1 MQGRRVGSAR
11 EEIGMRR
18 WMIASGLVC
27 ALVAL
32 ITVSARAEPV
42 KIRLAWVTPVATW
55 GSLLLEKKDLAK
67 HLGQSY
73 VLEPVRFQGTPLM
86 ITAMAN
92 GELEIGNLAYST
104 FALAIQNARMDDVRV
119 IADEFQDGVPGYYSN
134 EFMVL
139 KDSGINKVDDLK
151 GKVLATNAAGSA
163 IDIAMRRRHGLED
176 KRDYSVVEAQFPAM
190 RAMLA
195 EKKVA
200 MIQGTLPFS
209 LDPELRQIAR
219 PLFTSKDAIGLSQFV
234 FWTARKAFLDKNRA
248 AMTDFMEDALRIE
261 RWFFDPANHNEV
273 MQIAARI
280 TKQPAE
286 RFSWAFTKSDFYRDP
301 NMLPDLA
308 ALQSNVNTTR
318 ELGFVKIDIDVPK
331 FADLS
336 FAQEAAKR
344 LK

>member
-1 MQGRRVGSAR
+1 
-11 EEIGMRR
+11 MRR
-18 WMIASGLVC
+18 CTTAVGLTA

-32 ITVSARAEPV
+32 FTGNARAEPV

-55 GSLLLEKKDLAK
+55 GSILLEKKDLAK

-104 FALAIQNARMDDVRV
+104 FALAIQNAKMDDVRV

-163 IDIAMRRRHGLED
+163 IDIAMRAMLRRHRLED

-248 AMTDFMEDALRIE
+248 AMNDFMEDALRIA
-261 RWFFDPANHNEV
+261 RWYLDPANHDEV
-273 MQIAARI
+273 MQIASRV
-280 TKQPAE
+280 TRQPAE
-286 RFSWAFTKSDFYRDP
+286 RFSWVFTKQDFYRDP
-301 NMLPDLA
+301 NLLPNLK
-308 ALQSNVNTTR
+308 ALQSNVNMTR

-336 FAQEAAKR
+336 FVEEAAKR

>member
-1 MQGRRVGSAR
+1 
-11 EEIGMRR
+11 MRR
-18 WMIASGLVC
+18 WLTAFGTLGLSVLL
-27 ALVAL
+27 ATAG
-32 ITVSARAEPV
+32 ARAEPV

-104 FALAIQNARMDDVRV
+104 FALAVQNARMDDLRI
-119 IADEFQDGVPGYYSN
+119 IADEFQDGAEGYYSN
-134 EFMVL
+134 EFLVL
-139 KDSGINKVDDLK
+139 KDSPIEKVTDLK

-163 IDIAMRRRHGLED
+163 IDIAMRAMLRRHGLED
-176 KRDYSVVEAQFPAM
+176 KRDYSVTETQFPLM
-190 RAMLA
+190 RAMLD

-209 LDPELRQIAR
+209 LDPELRKIAR
-219 PLFTSKDAIGLSQFV
+219 TLFTSKDAIGRSQFV

-248 AMTDFMEDALRIE
+248 AMADFMEDALRIE
-261 RWFFDPANHNEV
+261 RWFFEPANHEEV
-273 MQIAARI
+273 MQIASRI
-280 TKQPAE
+280 TKQPPE
-286 RFSWAFTKSDFYRDP
+286 RFSWAFTKADFYRDP

-318 ELGFVKIDIDVPK
+318 DLGFVKIDIDVQK

-336 FAQEAAKR
+336 LAQEAARR

>member
-1 MQGRRVGSAR
+1 
-11 EEIGMRR
+11 MRK
-18 WMIASGLVC
+18 WMTASGLAC

-32 ITVSARAEPV
+32 LAGGARAEPV

-92 GELEIGNLAYST
+92 NELEIGNLAYST
-104 FALAIQNARMDDVRV
+104 FALAVQNAKMDDLRI
-119 IADEFQDGVPGYYSN
+119 IADEFQDGVEGYYSN
-134 EFMVL
+134 EFLVL
-139 KDSGINKVDDLK
+139 KDSPIEKVADLK

-163 IDIAMRRRHGLED
+163 IDIAMRAMLRRHGLED
-176 KRDYSVVEAQFPAM
+176 KRDYSVTETQFPLM
-190 RAMLA
+190 RAMLD

-209 LDPELRQIAR
+209 LDPELRKIAR
-219 PLFTSKDAIGLSQFV
+219 TLFTSKDAIGRSQFV

-248 AMTDFMEDALRIE
+248 AMMDFMEDALRIE
-261 RWFFDPANHNEV
+261 RWFFDPANHAEV

-280 TKQPAE
+280 TKQPPE

>member
-1 MQGRRVGSAR
+1 
-11 EEIGMRR
+11 MRR
-18 WMIASGLVC
+18 STTAFGLIGILS
-27 ALVAL
+27 ALL
-32 ITVSARAEPV
+32 MSDARAEPV
-42 KIRLAWVTPVATW
+42 RIRLAWVTPVATW
-55 GSLLLEKKDLAK
+55 GSILLEKKDLAK

-104 FALAIQNARMDDVRV
+104 FALAIQNARMDDLRV
-119 IADEFQDGVPGYYSN
+119 IADEFQDGVSGYYSN

-139 KDSGINKVDDLK
+139 KDSGIEKVEDLK

-163 IDIAMRRRHGLED
+163 IDIAMRAMLRRHGLED

-200 MIQGTLPFS
+200 MIQGTPPFS

-219 PLFTSKDAIGLSQFV
+219 TLFTSKDAIGLSQFV
-234 FWTARKAFLDKNRA
+234 FWTARKTFLDKNRA
-248 AMTDFMEDALRIE
+248 AMSDFMEDALRIA
-261 RWFFDPANHNEV
+261 RWYLDPANHDEV
-273 MQIAARI
+273 MQIAARV

-286 RFSWAFTKSDFYRDP
+286 RFSWVFTKQDFYRDP
-301 NMLPDLA
+301 NLLPNLK
-308 ALQSNVNTTR
+308 ALQSNVNMTR

-336 FAQEAAKR
+336 FVEEAAKR

>member
-1 MQGRRVGSAR
+1 
-11 EEIGMRR
+11 MRT
-18 WMIASGLVC
+18 C
-27 ALVAL
+27 TTALVGVL
-32 ITVSARAEPV
+32 LSLGLSAAQAEPV

-55 GSLLLEKKDLAK
+55 GSILLEKKELAK
-67 HLGQSY
+67 HLGQTY
-73 VLEPVRFQGTPLM
+73 DLEPVRFQGTPLM

-92 GELEIGNLAYST
+92 GELEIANLAYST
-104 FALAIQNARMDDVRV
+104 FALAIQNARMDDLRV
-119 IADEFQDGVPGYYSN
+119 IADEFQDGVAGYYSN

-139 KDSGINKVDDLK
+139 NDSGIEKVEDLK

-163 IDIAMRRRHGLED
+163 IDIAMRAMLRRNGLED

-209 LDPELRQIAR
+209 LDPELRKIAH

-234 FWTARKAFLDKNRA
+234 AWTARKPFLDKNRA
-248 AMTDFMEDALRIE
+248 AMADFMEDALRIE
-261 RWFFDPANHNEV
+261 RWFLDPANHDEV
-273 MQIAARI
+273 MQIASRI
-280 TKQPAE
+280 TKQPPE
-286 RFSWAFTKSDFYRDP
+286 RFSWAFTKQDFYRDP
-301 NMLPDLA
+301 NMLPNLT
-308 ALQSNVNTTR
+308 ALQSNVNLTR

>member
-1 MQGRRVGSAR
+1 
-11 EEIGMRR
+11 MRR
-18 WMIASGLVC
+18 LTLTLGLIGNLVLLTLSAS
-27 ALVAL
+27 
-32 ITVSARAEPV
+32 RAEPV
-42 KIRLAWVTPVATW
+42 TIRLAWVTPVATW
-55 GSLLLEKKDLAK
+55 GSILLEKKDLAK

-86 ITAMAN
+86 ITAIAN
-92 GELEIGNLAYST
+92 GELEIANLAYST
-104 FALAIQNARMDDVRV
+104 FALALQNARMDDLRV

-139 KDSGINKVDDLK
+139 KDSGIEKVEDLK

-163 IDIAMRRRHGLED
+163 IDIAMRAMLRRHGLED

-200 MIQGTLPFS
+200 MIQGTPPFS

-219 PLFTSKDAIGLSQFV
+219 TLFTSKDAIGLSQFV
-234 FWTARKAFLDKNRA
+234 FWTARKTFLDKNRA
-248 AMTDFMEDALRIE
+248 AMSDFMEDALRIA
-261 RWFFDPANHNEV
+261 RWYLDPANHDEV
-273 MQIAARI
+273 MQIASRV
-280 TKQPAE
+280 TKQPAD
-286 RFSWAFTKSDFYRDP
+286 RFSWVFTKQDFYRDP
-301 NMLPDLA
+301 NLLPNLK
-308 ALQSNVNTTR
+308 ALQSNVNMTR
-318 ELGFVKIDIDVPK
+318 ELGFVKIDLDVPK

-336 FAQEAAKR
+336 FVEEAAKR

>member
-1 MQGRRVGSAR
+1 
-11 EEIGMRR
+11 MRR
-18 WMIASGLVC
+18 CTTAVGLTA

-32 ITVSARAEPV
+32 FTGNARAEPV

-55 GSLLLEKKDLAK
+55 GSILLEKKDLAK

-104 FALAIQNARMDDVRV
+104 FALAIQNAKMDDVRV
-119 IADEFQDGVPGYYSN
+119 IADEFQDGVPSYYSN

-163 IDIAMRRRHGLED
+163 IDIAMRAMLRRHRLED

-195 EKKVA
+195 EKKVT

-234 FWTARKAFLDKNRA
+234 FWTARKAFLDKNRS
-248 AMTDFMEDALRIE
+248 AMNDFMEDALRIA
-261 RWFFDPANHNEV
+261 RWYLDPANHDEV
-273 MQIAARI
+273 MQIASRV
-280 TKQPAE
+280 TRQPAE
-286 RFSWAFTKSDFYRDP
+286 RFSWVFTKQDFYRDP
-301 NMLPDLA
+301 NLLPNLK
-308 ALQSNVNTTR
+308 ALQSNVNMTR

-336 FAQEAAKR
+336 FVEEAAKR

>member
-1 MQGRRVGSAR
+1 
-11 EEIGMRR
+11 MRR
-18 WMIASGLVC
+18 CTTGVGLTAV
-27 ALVAL
+27 LVAL
-32 ITVSARAEPV
+32 FMGNARAEPV

-55 GSLLLEKKDLAK
+55 GSILLEKKDLAK

-86 ITAMAN
+86 ITALAN
-92 GELEIGNLAYST
+92 SELEIANLAYST
-104 FALAIQNARMDDVRV
+104 FGLAVRNARMDDLRV

-139 KDSGINKVDDLK
+139 KDSEIRKVDDLK

-163 IDIAMRRRHGLED
+163 IDIAMRAMLRRHGLED

-200 MIQGTLPFS
+200 MIQGTPPFS

-219 PLFTSKDAIGLSQFV
+219 TLFTSKDAIGLSQFV
-234 FWTARKAFLDKNRA
+234 FWTARKTFLDKNRA
-248 AMTDFMEDALRIE
+248 AMSDFMEDALRIA
-261 RWFFDPANHNEV
+261 RWYLDPANHDEV
-273 MQIAARI
+273 MQIAARV

-286 RFSWAFTKSDFYRDP
+286 RFSWVFTKQDFYRDP
-301 NMLPDLA
+301 NLLPNLK
-308 ALQSNVNTTR
+308 ALQSNVNMTR
-318 ELGFVKIDIDVPK
+318 ELGFVKVDIDVPK

-336 FAQEAAKR
+336 FVEEAAKR

>member
-1 MQGRRVGSAR
+1 LTAFGTL
-11 EEIGMRR
+11 
-18 WMIASGLVC
+18 GLSVLL
-27 ALVAL
+27 ATAG
-32 ITVSARAEPV
+32 ARAEPV

-104 FALAIQNARMDDVRV
+104 FALAVQNARMDDLRI
-119 IADEFQDGVPGYYSN
+119 IADEFQDGAEGYYSN
-134 EFMVL
+134 EFLVL
-139 KDSGINKVDDLK
+139 KDSPIEKVADLK

-163 IDIAMRRRHGLED
+163 IDIAMRAMLRRHGLED
-176 KRDYSVVEAQFPAM
+176 KRDYSVTETQFPLM
-190 RAMLA
+190 RAMLD

-209 LDPELRQIAR
+209 LDPELRKIAR
-219 PLFTSKDAIGLSQFV
+219 TLFTSKDAIGRSQFV
-234 FWTARKAFLDKNRA
+234 FWTARKAFLEKNRA
-248 AMTDFMEDALRIE
+248 AMADFMEDALRIE
-261 RWFFDPANHNEV
+261 RWFFDPANHEEV
-273 MQIAARI
+273 MQIASRI
-280 TKQPAE
+280 TKQPPE
-286 RFSWAFTKSDFYRDP
+286 RFSWAFTKADFYRDP

-318 ELGFVKIDIDVPK
+318 DLGFVKIDIDVQK

-336 FAQEAAKR
+336 LAQEAARR

>member
-1 MQGRRVGSAR
+1 
-11 EEIGMRR
+11 MRR
-18 WMIASGLVC
+18 CGTAFGLVG
-27 ALVAL
+27 ALLAL
-32 ITVSARAEPV
+32 LAGRAQAEPV
-42 KIRLAWVTPVATW
+42 TIRLAWVTPVATW

-67 HLGQSY
+67 HLGKSY

-104 FALAIQNARMDDVRV
+104 FALAVQNARMDDLRI
-119 IADEFQDGVPGYYSN
+119 IADEFQDGVEGYYSN
-134 EFMVL
+134 EFLVL
-139 KDSGINKVDDLK
+139 KDSPIEKVADLK

-163 IDIAMRRRHGLED
+163 IDIAMRAMLRRHGLED
-176 KRDYSVVEAQFPAM
+176 KRDYSVTETQFPLM
-190 RAMLA
+190 RAMLD

-209 LDPELRQIAR
+209 LDPELRKIAR
-219 PLFTSKDAIGLSQFV
+219 TLFTSKDAIGRSQFV

-248 AMTDFMEDALRIE
+248 AMADFMEDTLRIE
-261 RWFFDPANHNEV
+261 RWFFDPANHAEV

-280 TKQPAE
+280 TKQPPE
-286 RFSWAFTKSDFYRDP
+286 RFSWAFTKQDFYRDP

-318 ELGFVKIDIDVPK
+318 ELGFVKIDIDVQK

>member
-1 MQGRRVGSAR
+1 
-11 EEIGMRR
+11 MRR
-18 WMIASGLVC
+18 YLTAFGTLGLFVLLL
-27 ALVAL
+27 AAA
-32 ITVSARAEPV
+32 ARAEPV
-42 KIRLAWVTPVATW
+42 TIRLAWVTPVATW

-104 FALAIQNARMDDVRV
+104 FALAVQNARMDDLRI
-119 IADEFQDGVPGYYSN
+119 IADEFQDGVEGYYSN
-134 EFMVL
+134 EFLVL
-139 KDSGINKVDDLK
+139 KDGGIEKVADLK

-163 IDIAMRRRHGLED
+163 IDIAMRAMLRRHGLED
-176 KRDYSVVEAQFPAM
+176 KRDYSVTETQFPLM
-190 RAMLA
+190 RAMLD

-209 LDPELRQIAR
+209 LDPELRKIAR
-219 PLFTSKDAIGLSQFV
+219 TLFTSKDAIGRSQFV

-248 AMTDFMEDALRIE
+248 AMKDFMEDALRIE
-261 RWFFDPANHNEV
+261 RWFFDPANHDEV

-280 TKQPAE
+280 TKQPPE

-301 NMLPDLA
+301 NMLPDLT
-308 ALQSNVNTTR
+308 ALQSNINTTR
-318 ELGFVKIDIDVPK
+318 ELGFVKIDIDVQK

-336 FAQEAAKR
+336 FAQEAARR

>member
-1 MQGRRVGSAR
+1 
-11 EEIGMRR
+11 MRR
-18 WMIASGLVC
+18 LTLTLGLIGNLVLLTLSAS
-27 ALVAL
+27 
-32 ITVSARAEPV
+32 RAEPV
-42 KIRLAWVTPVATW
+42 TIRLAWVTPVATW
-55 GSLLLEKKDLAK
+55 GSILLEKKDLAK

-86 ITAMAN
+86 ITAIAN
-92 GELEIGNLAYST
+92 GELEVANLAYST
-104 FALAIQNARMDDVRV
+104 FALALQNARMDDLRV

-139 KDSGINKVDDLK
+139 KDSGIEKVEDLK

-163 IDIAMRRRHGLED
+163 IDIAMRAMLRRNGLED

-219 PLFTSKDAIGLSQFV
+219 TLFTSKDAIGRSQFV
-234 FWTARKAFLDKNRA
+234 AWTARKTFLDKNRA
-248 AMTDFMEDALRIE
+248 AMNDFMEDTMRIE
-261 RWFFDPANHNEV
+261 RWFLDPANHDEV
-273 MQIAARI
+273 MQIASRV
-280 TKQPAE
+280 TKQPRE
-286 RFSWAFTKSDFYRDP
+286 RFSWAFTKQDFYRNP

-308 ALQSNVNTTR
+308 ALQSNVNMTR
-318 ELGFVKIDIDVPK
+318 ELGFVKIEIDVPK
-331 FADLS
+331 FSDLS
-336 FAQEAAKR
+336 FVQEAAQR

>member
-1 MQGRRVGSAR
+1 
-11 EEIGMRR
+11 MRR
-18 WMIASGLVC
+18 CTAACGLSAV
-27 ALVAL
+27 LVAL
-32 ITVSARAEPV
+32 FMCNARAEPV

-55 GSLLLEKKDLAK
+55 GSILLEKKDLAK

-86 ITAMAN
+86 ITAMAS

-104 FALAIQNARMDDVRV
+104 FALAIQNAKMDDVRV

-163 IDIAMRRRHGLED
+163 IDIAMRAMLRRHGLED

-248 AMTDFMEDALRIE
+248 AMTDFMEDALRIA
-261 RWFFDPANHNEV
+261 RWYLDPANHDEV
-273 MQIAARI
+273 MQIASRV

-286 RFSWAFTKSDFYRDP
+286 RFSWVFTKQDFYRDP
-301 NMLPDLA
+301 NLLPNLK
-308 ALQSNVNTTR
+308 ALQSNVNLTR

-336 FAQEAAKR
+336 FVEEAAKR

>member
-1 MQGRRVGSAR
+1 
-11 EEIGMRR
+11 MRR
-18 WMIASGLVC
+18 STTAFGLIGILS
-27 ALVAL
+27 ALL
-32 ITVSARAEPV
+32 MSDARAEPV
-42 KIRLAWVTPVATW
+42 RIRLAWVTPVATW
-55 GSLLLEKKDLAK
+55 GSILLEKKDLAK

-86 ITAMAN
+86 ITALAN
-92 GELEIGNLAYST
+92 SELEIANLAYST
-104 FALAIQNARMDDVRV
+104 FGLAIQNARMDDLRV

-139 KDSGINKVDDLK
+139 KDSEIRKVDDLK

-163 IDIAMRRRHGLED
+163 IDIAMRAMLRRHGLED

-200 MIQGTLPFS
+200 MIQGTPPFS

-219 PLFTSKDAIGLSQFV
+219 TLFTSKDAIGLSQFV

-248 AMTDFMEDALRIE
+248 AMNDFMEDALRIA
-261 RWFFDPANHNEV
+261 RWYLDPANHDEV
-273 MQIAARI
+273 MQIASRV

-286 RFSWAFTKSDFYRDP
+286 RFSWVFTKQDFYRDP
-301 NMLPDLA
+301 NLLPNLK
-308 ALQSNVNTTR
+308 ALQSNVNMTR

-336 FAQEAAKR
+336 FVEEAAKR

>member
-1 MQGRRVGSAR
+1 
-11 EEIGMRR
+11 MRR
-18 WMIASGLVC
+18 CTPAVGLTAV
-27 ALVAL
+27 LVAL
-32 ITVSARAEPV
+32 FMSNARAEPV

-55 GSLLLEKKDLAK
+55 GSILLEKKDLAK

-86 ITAMAN
+86 ITALAN
-92 GELEIGNLAYST
+92 GELEIANLAYST
-104 FALAIQNARMDDVRV
+104 FGLAIQNARMDDLRV

-134 EFMVL
+134 EFMVR
-139 KDSGINKVDDLK
+139 KDGPIKTYEDLR
-151 GKVLATNAAGSA
+151 GKIVATNVFGSGTDVPLRIMLA
-163 IDIAMRRRHGLED
+163 KHNLQD

-200 MIQGTLPFS
+200 MIQGTPPFS

-219 PLFTSKDAIGLSQFV
+219 TLFTSKDAIGLSQFV
-234 FWTARKAFLDKNRA
+234 FWTARKTFLDKNRA
-248 AMTDFMEDALRIE
+248 AMSDFMEDALRIA
-261 RWFFDPANHNEV
+261 RWYLDPANHDEV
-273 MQIAARI
+273 MQIASRV

-286 RFSWAFTKSDFYRDP
+286 RFSWVFTKQDFYRDP
-301 NMLPDLA
+301 NLLPNLK
-308 ALQSNVNTTR
+308 ALQSNVNMTR

-336 FAQEAAKR
+336 FVEEAAKR

>member
-1 MQGRRVGSAR
+1 
-11 EEIGMRR
+11 MRR
-18 WMIASGLVC
+18 CTTAVGLTA

-32 ITVSARAEPV
+32 FTGNARAEPV

-55 GSLLLEKKDLAK
+55 GSILLEKKDLAK

-86 ITAMAN
+86 ITALAN
-92 GELEIGNLAYST
+92 SELEIANLAYST
-104 FALAIQNARMDDVRV
+104 FGLAVQNARMDDLRV

-139 KDSGINKVDDLK
+139 KDSEIRKVDDLK

-163 IDIAMRRRHGLED
+163 IDIAMRAMLRRHGLED

-200 MIQGTLPFS
+200 MIQGTPPFS

-219 PLFTSKDAIGLSQFV
+219 TLFTSKDAIGLSQFV

-248 AMTDFMEDALRIE
+248 AMSDFMEDALRIA
-261 RWFFDPANHNEV
+261 RWYLDPANHDEV
-273 MQIAARI
+273 MQIASRV
-280 TKQPAE
+280 TKQPAD
-286 RFSWAFTKSDFYRDP
+286 RFSWVFTKQDFYRDP
-301 NMLPDLA
+301 NLLPNLK
-308 ALQSNVNTTR
+308 ALQSNVNMTR

-336 FAQEAAKR
+336 FVEEAAKR

>member
-1 MQGRRVGSAR
+1 
-11 EEIGMRR
+11 MRR
-18 WMIASGLVC
+18 STTAFSLIGILS
-27 ALVAL
+27 ALL
-32 ITVSARAEPV
+32 MSDARAEPV
-42 KIRLAWVTPVATW
+42 RIRLAWVTPVATW
-55 GSLLLEKKDLAK
+55 GSILLEKKDLAK
-67 HLGQSY
+67 HLGQTY

-104 FALAIQNARMDDVRV
+104 FALAIQNARMDDLRV
-119 IADEFQDGVPGYYSN
+119 IADEFQDGVSGYYSN

-139 KDSGINKVDDLK
+139 KDSGIEKVEDLK

-163 IDIAMRRRHGLED
+163 IDIAMRAMLRRHGLED

-195 EKKVA
+195 EKKVV
-200 MIQGTLPFS
+200 MIQGTPPFS

-248 AMTDFMEDALRIE
+248 AMNDFMEDALRIA
-261 RWFFDPANHNEV
+261 RWYLDPANHDEV
-273 MQIAARI
+273 MQIASRV
-280 TKQPAE
+280 TKQPPE
-286 RFSWAFTKSDFYRDP
+286 RFSWVFTKQDFYRDP
-301 NMLPDLA
+301 NLLPNLK
-308 ALQSNVNTTR
+308 ALQSNVNMTR
-318 ELGFVKIDIDVPK
+318 ELGFVKVDIDVPK

-336 FAQEAAKR
+336 FVEEAAKR

>member
-1 MQGRRVGSAR
+1 
-11 EEIGMRR
+11 MRR
-18 WMIASGLVC
+18 CTTAVGLTA

-32 ITVSARAEPV
+32 FTGNARAEPV

-55 GSLLLEKKDLAK
+55 GSILLEKKDLAK

-86 ITAMAN
+86 ITALAN
-92 GELEIGNLAYST
+92 SELEIANLAYST
-104 FALAIQNARMDDVRV
+104 FGLAVQNARMDDLRV

-139 KDSGINKVDDLK
+139 KDGPIKKVEDLK
-151 GKVLATNAAGSA
+151 GKTVATNVAGSA
-163 IDIAMRRRHGLED
+163 VDVAMRAMLRRHGLED

-200 MIQGTLPFS
+200 MIQGTPPFS

-219 PLFTSKDAIGLSQFV
+219 TLFTSKDAIGLSQFV
-234 FWTARKAFLDKNRA
+234 FWTARKPFLDKNRA
-248 AMTDFMEDALRIE
+248 AMSDFMEDALRIA
-261 RWFFDPANHNEV
+261 RWYLDPANHDEV
-273 MQIAARI
+273 MQIASRV

-286 RFSWAFTKSDFYRDP
+286 RFSWVFTKQDFYRDP
-301 NMLPDLA
+301 NLLPNLK
-308 ALQSNVNTTR
+308 ALQSNVNMTR

-336 FAQEAAKR
+336 FVEEAAKR

>member
-1 MQGRRVGSAR
+1 
-11 EEIGMRR
+11 MRR
-18 WMIASGLVC
+18 CTTAVGLTA

-32 ITVSARAEPV
+32 FTGNARAEPV

-55 GSLLLEKKDLAK
+55 GSILLEKKDLAK

-104 FALAIQNARMDDVRV
+104 FALAIQNAKMDDVRV

-163 IDIAMRRRHGLED
+163 IDIAMRAMLRRHRLED

-195 EKKVA
+195 EKKVT

-248 AMTDFMEDALRIE
+248 AMNDFMEDALRIA
-261 RWFFDPANHNEV
+261 RWYLDPANHDEV
-273 MQIAARI
+273 MQIASRV

-286 RFSWAFTKSDFYRDP
+286 RFSWVFTKQDFYRDP
-301 NMLPDLA
+301 NLLPNLK
-308 ALQSNVNTTR
+308 ALRSNVNMTR

-336 FAQEAAKR
+336 FVEEAAKR

>member
-1 MQGRRVGSAR
+1 MRKYITALGSVG
-11 EEIGMRR
+11 
-18 WMIASGLVC
+18 V
-27 ALVAL
+27 LVAL
-32 ITVSARAEPV
+32 LMGSARAEPV

-55 GSLLLEKKDLAK
+55 GSILLEKKDLAK

-73 VLEPVRFQGTPLM
+73 VLEPIRFQGTPLM

-104 FALAIQNARMDDVRV
+104 FALAVQNAKMDDLRV
-119 IADEFQDGVPGYYSN
+119 IADEFQDGAEGYYSN
-134 EFMVL
+134 EFLVL
-139 KDSGINKVDDLK
+139 KDGGIDKVGDLK
-151 GKVLATNAAGSA
+151 GKVLATNSAGSA
-163 IDIAMRRRHGLED
+163 IDIAMRAMLRRHGLED

-190 RAMLA
+190 RAMLE

-200 MIQGTLPFS
+200 MMQGVLPFS
-209 LDPELRQIAR
+209 LDPELKKISRA
-219 PLFTSKDAIGLSQFV
+219 LFTSKDAIGRSQFV

-248 AMTDFMEDALRIE
+248 AMNDFMEDTLRIE
-261 RWFFDPANHNEV
+261 RWFLDPANHDEV
-273 MQIAARI
+273 MQIAARV
-280 TKQPAE
+280 TKQPPE
-286 RFSWAFTKSDFYRDP
+286 RFAYAFTKADYYRDP
-301 NMLPDLA
+301 NMLPDLT
-308 ALQSNVNTTR
+308 ALQSNINTTR

>member
-1 MQGRRVGSAR
+1 
-11 EEIGMRR
+11 MRR
-18 WMIASGLVC
+18 CTPAAG
-27 ALVAL
+27 
-32 ITVSARAEPV
+32 
-42 KIRLAWVTPVATW
+42 LAWVTPVATW
-55 GSLLLEKKDLAK
+55 GSILLEKKDLAK

-86 ITAMAN
+86 ITALAN
-92 GELEIGNLAYST
+92 GELEIANLAYST
-104 FALAIQNARMDDVRV
+104 FGLAIQNARMDDLRV

-139 KDSGINKVDDLK
+139 KDSEIRKVDDLK

-163 IDIAMRRRHGLED
+163 IDIAMRAMLRRHGLED

-200 MIQGTLPFS
+200 MIQGTPPFS

-219 PLFTSKDAIGLSQFV
+219 TLFTSKDAIGLSQFV
-234 FWTARKAFLDKNRA
+234 FWTARKTFLDKNRA
-248 AMTDFMEDALRIE
+248 AMNDFMEDALRIA
-261 RWFFDPANHNEV
+261 RWYLDPANHDEV
-273 MQIAARI
+273 MQIAARV

-286 RFSWAFTKSDFYRDP
+286 RFSWVFTKQDFYRDP
-301 NMLPDLA
+301 NLLPNLK
-308 ALQSNVNTTR
+308 ALQSNVNMTR

-336 FAQEAAKR
+336 FVEEAAKR

>member
-1 MQGRRVGSAR
+1 
-11 EEIGMRR
+11 MRLTR
-18 WMIASGLVC
+18 WMLA
-27 ALVAL
+27 ALGAL
-32 ITVSARAEPV
+32 ALTSAAAAQTPV
-42 KIRLAWVTPVATW
+42 KIRLAWVAPLANW
-55 GSLLLEKKDLAK
+55 GSILLEKKDLAK

-86 ITAMAN
+86 ITALAN
-92 GELEIGNLAYST
+92 GELEIANLAYST
-104 FALAIQNARMDDVRV
+104 FGLAVQNARMDDLRV

-139 KDSGINKVDDLK
+139 KDSEIRKVDDLK

-163 IDIAMRRRHGLED
+163 IDIAMRAMLRRHGLED

-200 MIQGTLPFS
+200 MIQGTPPFS

-219 PLFTSKDAIGLSQFV
+219 TLFTSKDAIGLSQFV
-234 FWTARKAFLDKNRA
+234 FWTARKTFLDKNRA
-248 AMTDFMEDALRIE
+248 AMSDFMEDALRIA
-261 RWFFDPANHNEV
+261 RWYLDPANHDEV
-273 MQIAARI
+273 MQIASRV

-286 RFSWAFTKSDFYRDP
+286 RFSWVFTKQDFYRDP
-301 NMLPDLA
+301 NLLPNLK
-308 ALQSNVNTTR
+308 ALQSNVNMTR
-318 ELGFVKIDIDVPK
+318 ELGFVKVDIDVPK

-336 FAQEAAKR
+336 FVEEAAKR